1 MVVWL
6 NAGMT
11 NASHPLFRFAACRRA
26 ASAVEF
32 AMLLP
37 VFLIIVFGIVTF
49 GSYLAVVHGVQQL
62 AAEAARSSIAG
73 LSDSERSSLAAGYV
87 SANATSYPLIDK
99 ANLTVNA
106 ATSAASN
113 KVFVVTVNYDAS
125 HMFIYSLP
133 TFVTMPSPSI
143 VRSAAIPFGGY

>member
-1 MVVWL
+1 
-6 NAGMT
+6 MT
-11 NASHPLFRFAACRRA
+11 NVCRTLRTFAACSRA

-37 VFLIIVFGIVTF
+37 VFLALVFGIVTF

-73 LSDSERSSLAAGYV
+73 LTDSERSNLAATYV
-87 SANATSYPLIDK
+87 SANANLYPLIDK

-133 TFVTMPSPSI
+133 TLVPMPSPSI

>member
-1 MVVWL
+1 
-6 NAGMT
+6 
-11 NASHPLFRFAACRRA
+11 
-26 ASAVEF
+26 
-32 AMLLP
+32 MLLP
-37 VFLIIVFGIVTF
+37 VFLILVFGIVTF

-73 LSDSERSSLAAGYV
+73 LTDSERSNLAAGYV
-87 SANATSYPLIDK
+87 SANADAYPLIDK
-99 ANLTVNA
+99 TNLTVNA
-106 ATSAASN
+106 ATSAASS

-133 TFVTMPSPSI
+133 TFVPMPSPSI